1 MFGEIKELSLQS
13 VEVFVNSTKLA
24 SRCLEKMKMPPMAI
38 ELATD
43 PNWSCSIESSQKSEV
58 VNETKFSLKNILF
71 NTCLF
76 SKIGSPS
83 D

>member
-1 MFGEIKELSLQS
+1 M
-13 VEVFVNSTKLA
+13 KL
-24 SRCLEKMKMPPMAI
+24 PPMAI

-43 PNWSCSIESSQKSEV
+43 HNSIESSQKSEV

-76 SKIGSPS
+76 SRVGSPS
-83 D
+83 DL